1 MANHILTMRG
11 KGLLLF
17 ICLAAIVGIASA
29 GSVVQTNSIT
39 THSPLGMLIPLGIEN
54 WVPAADAIMYYTY
67 ISFALIALLAALSG
81 MSNESRFLVLVPYFT
96 AGLIFIGWLQAPN
109 PQTYW
114 GMVIAMCLLGTL
126 IYVNDMNR
134 EKFGTSGPG
143 TKVMSVAILIIIFEA
158 SIVLMNDPAFSPIP
172 GLVGSGSE
180 YSAQQFCSG
189 YGYSCDSSGKVD
201 LSASVTTV
209 SSSGGTLLDVAS
221 LVSWAAQAAFA
232 ALRFIVLIIGAVV
245 AFSVVITATYPVL
258 LTSPQA
264 MLILGIMQLV
274 IWVIYIIAWTNWTFK
289 PSYETLQV

>member
-1 MANHILTMRG
+1 MANHILSMQRT
-11 KGLLLF
+11 GLLLL
-17 ICLAAIVGIASA
+17 ICLAMFVGIVSA
-29 GSVVQTNSIT
+29 GSVAQTNSVI

-67 ISFALIALLAALSG
+67 ISFALIALLAAFSG

-96 AGLIFIGWLQAPN
+96 AGLVFIGWLQAPN
-109 PQTYW
+109 QTTYW
-114 GMVIAMCLLGTL
+114 GMVIACCLFGTI

-134 EKFGTSGPG
+134 EKFGSSGPG
-143 TKVMSVAILIIIFEA
+143 TKVMSIAILIIIFEA

-172 GLVGSGSE
+172 DMTGSGSQ
-180 YSAQQFCSG
+180 YASQQFCSG

-201 LSASVTTV
+201 LSASVSTV
-209 SSSGGTLLDVAS
+209 SNSGGTLLDVAS
-221 LVSWAAQAAFA
+221 LGGWLASAAFA
-232 ALRFIVLIIGAVV
+232 ALRFIVLVIAAVV
-245 AFSVVITATYPVL
+245 MFSAVLTATYPVL